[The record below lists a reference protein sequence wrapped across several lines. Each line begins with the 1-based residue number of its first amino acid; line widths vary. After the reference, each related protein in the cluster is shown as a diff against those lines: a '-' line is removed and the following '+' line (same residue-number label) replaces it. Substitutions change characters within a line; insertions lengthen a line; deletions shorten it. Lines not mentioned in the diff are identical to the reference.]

1 MQKFITTRELAAF
14 LGITPGAIRRRL
26 CVHGSYYRLTPEK
39 LPNGRL
45 LWSTE
50 EVEKL
55 TKKVRK

>member
-1 MQKFITTRELAAF
+1 MQKFITTRDMATS

-26 CVHGSYYRLTPEK
+26 CVHGSYYQLAPEK

-45 LWSTE
+45 LWPTE

-55 TKKVRK
+55 TKR

>member
-26 CVHGSYYRLTPEK
+26 CVCGAYYGLTPQK

-45 LWSTE
+45 LWPTE
-50 EVEKL
+50 GVEKL
-55 TKKVRK
+55 TKR